1 SELPA
6 PTRGEGT
13 IICTASLLSQAS
25 ATRTLRID
33 VPSPL
38 VGEGSSAGRHELTG
52 VRGAPPQAPPD
63 PRVDKPIH
71 NGSSSV
77 PSRSRFG
84 VAISPSSRSS
94 SSACGGGAGGCF
106 ALSSAFLLGSSF
118 LPLPI
123 CLFPRFSTPAPGRRL
138 SSMRPCRRRY
148 GRR

>member
-1 SELPA
+1 ALVGAGTNGSSRARGSRPLTRTHSGRRSELPA

-38 VGEGSSAGRHELTG
+38 GGEGSSAGRHELTG

-94 SSACGGGAGGCF
+94 S
-106 ALSSAFLLGSSF
+106 
-118 LPLPI
+118 
-123 CLFPRFSTPAPGRRL
+123 
-138 SSMRPCRRRY
+138 
-148 GRR
+148 